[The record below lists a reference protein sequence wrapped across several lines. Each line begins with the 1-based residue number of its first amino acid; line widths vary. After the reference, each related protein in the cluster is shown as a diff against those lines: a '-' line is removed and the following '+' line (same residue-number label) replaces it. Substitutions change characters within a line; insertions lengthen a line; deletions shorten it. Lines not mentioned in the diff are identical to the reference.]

1 MEFKLDSRSQLTA
14 KLVNCEWPES
24 TDGWIVTVVPV
35 NGAKRPKTDAQ
46 TLITSILQRNS
57 FHVWL
62 GLLAEELNASGCD
75 QRAVFEQ
82 MREGVDI
89 PWTKLTVKDN
99 LWKPIQEAVVQKA
112 FTEDL
117 KINEHDEIYSVLHR
131 WLVSKGFPCPPWPTG
146 GEK

>member
-1 MEFKLDSRSQLTA
+1 MIEFKVAERGQLHA
-14 KLVNCEWPES
+14 AILNAPIEYCK
-24 TDGWIVTVVPV
+24 DGYMVTITPID
-35 NGAKRPKTDAQ
+35 GSKKPKTDAQ
-46 TLITSILQRNS
+46 RNA

-131 WLVSKGFPCPPWPTG
+131 WLVSKGFPCPPWPN
-146 GEK
+146 KWDKS

>member
-46 TLITSILQRNS
+46 RNA
-57 FHVWL
+57 FHVWC
-62 GLLAEELNASGCD
+62 GLLAEELNAAGFD
-75 QRAVFEQ
+75 QRVVFAA

-89 PWTKLTVKDN
+89 PWGKITVKEN
-99 LWKPIQEAVVQKA
+99 LWKPIQKAVVQKA
-112 FTEDL
+112 FTEEL
-117 KINEHDEIYSVLHR
+117 EINEHDQIYMVLHR
-131 WLVSKGFPCPPWPTG
+131 WLVNNGFPCPMWPTG

>member
-1 MEFKLDSRSQLTA
+1 MEFKIDHKDQILA
-14 KLVNCEWPES
+14 KMVNSVWPES
-24 TDGWIVTVVPV
+24 KDGWIGTVVPV
-35 NGAKRPKTDAQ
+35 NGAKRPKTDA
-46 TLITSILQRNS
+46 QRNS

-99 LWKPIQEAVVQKA
+99 LWRPIQEAVVQKA

-131 WLVSKGFPCPPWPTG
+131 WLVSKGFPCPPWPN
-146 GEK
+146 KWDKS